1 VVPQAPQLLLSDV
14 RSAHALPQRVSVPE
28 QLGTHDE
35 PLQDTVPAVGVA
47 QGVHDVGPQDA
58 VDVLFEQVPV
68 HSWVPVV
75 HAHTP
80 LWQVFPPVHAND
92 APHPPQLLLS
102 LLKSTHPPAHEL
114 G

>member
-1 VVPQAPQLLLSDV
+1 
-14 RSAHALPQRVSVPE
+14 VPE

-35 PLQDTVPAVGVA
+35 PLQDTEPAVGVV
-47 QGVHDVGPQDA
+47 QGVHDVSPQDA
-58 VDVLFEQVPV
+58 VDVLLEQVPAQ
-68 HSWVPVV
+68 SWVPVV

-102 LLKSTHPPAHEL
+102 LLKSTHPLAHVL